1 MHLGNIFNLDPEL
14 IQDYIIKP
22 GLDILKNI
30 LCKIFEV
37 PSSACRSKPS
47 II

>member
-1 MHLGNIFNLDPEL
+1 MHLGNIFNLDPDL

-22 GLDILKNI
+22 GLDIFKNI
-30 LCKIFEV
+30 LCKIFEI
-37 PSSACRSKPS
+37 PSLAYRSKPS